1 MSLHVLKPG
10 LQTTIQGE
18 PRRGFRQL
26 GIPAAG
32 PADPLSLALANRLLG
47 NPLLANGLE
56 VTLSG
61 ARFGVDVR
69 TVVAVTGADVD
80 VAVNREARGMHEA
93 IEVRAG
99 DELAIGGA
107 KSGARSYVAVCG
119 GIAGDT
125 MLGSASTYIPAGL
138 GGHGGRALLKGD
150 ELACAAS
157 ASAADAST
165 PQRYRPGREIGAA
178 LRACSVDGD
187 GSGPLFEQQW
197 QVSSRADRMGIQL
210 DGKPIA
216 GMDTGRLP
224 SVPVFPGCVQ
234 CPPDGAPFLLSV
246 DAQTTG
252 GYARLA
258 QVIRADRH
266 VIGQLRPGDSLR
278 FLPRTP
284 AEAVAELRTKIDYW
298 AEWLPGCE
306 AVFY

>member
-10 LQTTIQGE
+10 LQTTVQGE
-18 PRRGFRQL
+18 PRRGYRHL

-61 ARFGVDVR
+61 ATFGADVR
-69 TVVAVTGADVD
+69 TVIAVTGADVD
-80 VAVNREARGMHEA
+80 VAVNGEARGMYEA

-99 DELAIGGA
+99 DELRIGGA
-107 KSGARSYVAVCG
+107 RSGARTYVAVCG
-119 GIAGDT
+119 GIAGDVV
-125 MLGSASTYIPAGL
+125 LDSGSTYMPAGL
-138 GGHGGRALLKGD
+138 GGHGGRALEFGD
-150 ELACAAS
+150 ELACTAS
-157 ASAADAST
+157 DRAADSRT
-165 PQRYRPGREIGAA
+165 PEAFRPGREIGAA
-178 LRACSVDGD
+178 LRVCLVDEAAG
-187 GSGPLFEQQW
+187 GSLCEQQW
-197 QVSSRADRMGIQL
+197 HVSSRADRMGIQL
-210 DGKPIA
+210 DGDPIN
-216 GMDTGRLP
+216 GIDTGRLP

-258 QVIRADRH
+258 QVARADRH
-266 VIGQLRPGDSLR
+266 VIGQLRTGDSLR

-284 AEAVAELRTKIDYW
+284 GEAIEELRQKIDYW

-306 AVFY
+306 AIFY